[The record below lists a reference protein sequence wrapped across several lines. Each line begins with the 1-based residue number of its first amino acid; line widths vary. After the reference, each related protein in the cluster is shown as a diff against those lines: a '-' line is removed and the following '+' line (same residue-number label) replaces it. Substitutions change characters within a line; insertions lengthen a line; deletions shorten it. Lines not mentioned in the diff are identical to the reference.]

1 MNTCYRIELTSIKCQ
16 VPLDTLENIAL
27 LAAKFFSPPK
37 FLGFPRSHRAFYAPC
52 TPSLLSI
59 IPFSS
64 QVCLVC
70 YVSSL
75 ASCVSRVMWLNMSC
89 SLSYGPCTLHIFNR
103 YWYLNQWFSRCSA
116 FSSSLHIDIVH
127 LSESFKL
134 TEFLFLA
141 IRINFSEL
149 ASVSMVFLLLISFW
163 SWSGIDINYSN
174 DVKHTIL
181 NPAWSCAII
190 YL

>member
-103 YWYLNQWFSRCSA
+103 YWYLNQWISRCSA
-116 FSSSLHIDIVH
+116 FSFSLQHWHSPSEFLIQANRVSVLSHPKRFSQSCIGYGGAFVWYHMMSLDSYSCYRCTKDSLSSL
-127 LSESFKL
+127 
-134 TEFLFLA
+134 
-141 IRINFSEL
+141 
-149 ASVSMVFLLLISFW
+149 
-163 SWSGIDINYSN
+163 
-174 DVKHTIL
+174 
-181 NPAWSCAII
+181 C
-190 YL
+190 

>member
-103 YWYLNQWFSRCSA
+103 YWYLNQWISRCSA
-116 FSSSLHIDIVH
+116 FSFSLQHWHSPSEFIIQANRVSV
-127 LSESFKL
+127 LSHPKRFFRSCIGYSGAFV
-134 TEFLFLA
+134 
-141 IRINFSEL
+141 
-149 ASVSMVFLLLISFW
+149 VSLLLIMVWYRYKLF
-163 SWSGIDINYSN
+163 
-174 DVKHTIL
+174 
-181 NPAWSCAII
+181 
-190 YL
+190 